1 MRRKLEK
8 ITGNDPIK
16 LPTFLV
22 KFCYNR
28 AVVSTRIQGN
38 DPRNHKEVY
47 FAPFFFVRVMFA
59 LIISWYQ
66 YKE

>member
-8 ITGNDPIK
+8 ITGNDSIK

-28 AVVSTRIQGN
+28 AVVSTQIPSN
-38 DPRNHKEVY
+38 PPRNHKEVY
-47 FAPFFFVRVMFA
+47 FAPFFFVRVLFA

>member
-28 AVVSTRIQGN
+28 AVVSTKIPGN
-38 DPRNHKEVY
+38 EPHNHKEVY

-66 YKE
+66 YK